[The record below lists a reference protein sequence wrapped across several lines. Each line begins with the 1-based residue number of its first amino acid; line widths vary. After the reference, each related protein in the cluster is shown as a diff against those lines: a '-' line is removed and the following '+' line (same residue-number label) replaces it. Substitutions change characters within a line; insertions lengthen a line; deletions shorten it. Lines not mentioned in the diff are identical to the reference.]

1 MELKAG
7 LWIAQGQATNILLNL
22 QGKAPLLEVKGA
34 IDLNHFEKT
43 GETKLLTKNSDEV
56 VDILSYPESYQF
68 FAPAISDAIYNSIGL
83 GSKRFEKL
91 EKELTPEESHKAIE
105 QYRSYLLLYG
115 IDGAKTK
122 LRTYLRNEFKL
133 TMGQAVTASNSVIK
147 NFKKA

>member
-22 QGKAPLLEVKGA
+22 KGKAPLLEIKGA

-43 GETKLLTKNSDEV
+43 GETKLLNKDSDEV
-56 VDILSYPESYQF
+56 VDILTYPENYQF
-68 FAPAISDAIYNSIGL
+68 FTPAISDAVYNSFGL

-91 EKELTPEESHKAIE
+91 ERELTPEELYKAIE
-105 QYRSYLLLYG
+105 QYRSYLLIYG
-115 IDGAKTK
+115 IDGAKVR

-133 TMGQAVTASNSVIK
+133 TMGQAVIASNAIIK
-147 NFKKA
+147 NFKKG

>member
-22 QGKAPLLEVKGA
+22 KGKAPLLEVKGA

-43 GETKLLTKNSDEV
+43 GETKLLNKDSDEV
-56 VDILSYPESYQF
+56 IDILSYPENYQF
-68 FAPAISDAIYNSIGL
+68 FTPAISDAIYNSNGL

-91 EKELTPEESHKAIE
+91 ERELTPEETYKATE
-105 QYRSYLLLYG
+105 QYRSYVLIHG
-115 IDGAKTK
+115 MDSAKVR

-133 TMGQAVTASNSVIK
+133 TMGQAVIISNSIIK
-147 NFKKA
+147 NFSRG

>member
-43 GETKLLTKNSDEV
+43 GETKILTKNSDEV
-56 VDILSYPESYQF
+56 VDLLSYPESYQF
-68 FAPAISDAIYNSIGL
+68 FTPAISDTIYNSFGL

-91 EKELTPEESHKAIE
+91 ERELTPEESYKATE

-115 IDGAKTK
+115 IDGAKVR

-133 TMGQAVTASNSVIK
+133 TMGQAVIASNAIIK
-147 NFKKA
+147 NFKRS

>member
-68 FAPAISDAIYNSIGL
+68 FTPAISDTIYNSFGL

-91 EKELTPEESHKAIE
+91 ERELTPEESYKATE
-105 QYRSYLLLYG
+105 QYRAYLLLYG
-115 IDGAKTK
+115 IDGAKVR

-133 TMGQAVTASNSVIK
+133 TMGQAVIASNAIIK
-147 NFKKA
+147 NFKRS

>member
-22 QGKAPLLEVKGA
+22 KGKAPLLEVKGA

-43 GETKLLTKNSDEV
+43 GETRLLNKDSDEV
-56 VDILSYPESYQF
+56 VDILSYPENYQF
-68 FAPAISDAIYNSIGL
+68 FTPAISDAIYNSFGL

-91 EKELTPEESHKAIE
+91 ERELTPEESYKAIE
-105 QYRSYLLLYG
+105 QYRSYLLIYG
-115 IDGAKTK
+115 IDGAKVR

-133 TMGQAVTASNSVIK
+133 TMGQAVIASNAIIK
-147 NFKKA
+147 NFKRG

>member
-68 FAPAISDAIYNSIGL
+68 FTPAISDAIYNSIGL

-91 EKELTPEESHKAIE
+91 EKELTPEESYKATE

-115 IDGAKTK
+115 IDGAKIK

-133 TMGQAVTASNSVIK
+133 TMGQAVTVSNSVIK